1 MACTVVICEPLC
13 FLSNNFDKL
22 TISQLKPIVA
32 NFHQDEEVIE
42 AKEILLKD
50 VSRAAQDDGG
60 SDLPRLPRRQ
70 GDNKGR
76 QSVDDLLKLFTTVD
90 ERKLTGALP
99 RYVAENLT
107 RVPFVNADSV
117 NVLTMAK
124 NTEGLEQRM
133 KAVEQ
138 LLLQSTLH
146 LESDECTDDA
156 ESVDAGTAMNDA
168 TLEDDQHEVWST
180 VLSKKKHKQTVEDG
194 GKPPEWS
201 CVVRME
207 KQPLSSPPSRQTV
220 HKQPTKQKILGTRKS
235 SEVLKPGVP
244 IVKKS
249 VVHIDNL
256 DPDCSEALLK
266 DYILSDDI
274 SVLSCYKAQCWLR
287 QDEKDK
293 VTAFQVFVPLAQ
305 REKLFDPQLWSEGVV
320 IRDWK
325 FKKTNIAT
333 DGRS

>member
-124 NTEGLEQRM
+124 NIEGLEHS
-133 KAVEQ
+133 AY
-138 LLLQSTLH
+138 S
-146 LESDECTDDA
+146 
-156 ESVDAGTAMNDA
+156 ESVRRRRVSGGTGRARPVRPDAGPKRRVVDRSTSRSQNDVN
-168 TLEDDQHEVWST
+168 LHDF
-180 VLSKKKHKQTVEDG
+180 
-194 GKPPEWS
+194 
-201 CVVRME
+201 
-207 KQPLSSPPSRQTV
+207 PLHDVASRGPS
-220 HKQPTKQKILGTRKS
+220 
-235 SEVLKPGVP
+235 
-244 IVKKS
+244 
-249 VVHIDNL
+249 
-256 DPDCSEALLK
+256 A
-266 DYILSDDI
+266 
-274 SVLSCYKAQCWLR
+274 
-287 QDEKDK
+287 
-293 VTAFQVFVPLAQ
+293 
-305 REKLFDPQLWSEGVV
+305 
-320 IRDWK
+320 
-325 FKKTNIAT
+325 
-333 DGRS
+333 